1 MTDFCRCVHPSRV
14 LLVVAL
20 AVAPLLS
27 PASAQAQNAA
37 LSLFGGWTFGGSMTV
52 REGTLNSAA
61 STSFGGELAFRVRRD
76 GLAQLYVSYQPSTLR
91 IDRYGEPNRELY
103 DMDIWYFM
111 GGGTGEILGRGPAVP
126 YGTFMIGAAWFNP
139 GGTAAEQAQVGS
151 EWMFASIFGGG
162 VRIPLGSDDR
172 VQIRLDG
179 KVKLTIPYG
188 GVGMWCGS
196 GGCSGSFGGTV
207 GPVQG
212 TMTAGLR
219 LALGETRPTPP
230 SRGSRRRR

>member
-1 MTDFCRCVHPSRV
+1 MGPE
-14 LLVVAL
+14 
-20 AVAPLLS
+20 AVR
-27 PASAQAQNAA
+27 AQPAA
-37 LSLFGGWTFGGSMTV
+37 LSLWSGWTFGGSLNV
-52 REGTLNSAA
+52 REGRLNSAA
-61 STSFGGELAFRVRRD
+61 SVSFGGELAFRVRRD
-76 GLAQLYVSYQPSTLR
+76 GLANLYVSYQPSKLR
-91 IDRYGEPNRELY
+91 IDQYGEPNRELY

-111 GGGTGEILGRGPAVP
+111 GGGTAELLDRGPAVP

-139 GGTAAEQAQVGS
+139 GGTAAEQAKVGS
-151 EWMFASIFGGG
+151 EWMFASVFGGG
-162 VRIPLGSDDR
+162 VRIPVGQDDR

-179 KVKLTIPYG
+179 RVNLTIPYG

-212 TMTAGLR
+212 TVSAGLR
-219 LALGETRPTPP
+219 LALGETRPTPA